1 VLLIPER
8 LITQRN
14 DPSFVKV
21 KQADGTGAERYIKT
35 GSSADQ
41 RGSAPGLS
49 EGELVMEKPPKE
61 IT

>member
-1 VLLIPER
+1 M
-8 LITQRN
+8 
-14 DPSFVKV
+14 

-35 GSSADQ
+35 GLSDAINVEVLE
-41 RGSAPGLS
+41 GLT